1 MSMLQIIYYS
11 ENCLSVR
18 KRRTDLEQI
27 LASAIKN
34 NTAAGITGVLIFDDM
49 WFVQVIEGPTDAVK
63 STLERISHDGRH
75 DNVKLLQK
83 KQVAERHFP
92 DWPMGLGLRTP
103 ETEAIFDR
111 RWIKEGM
118 KPTILAPAVI
128 IEMMDE
134 LIKAGCMVTSI
145 PELVA

>member
-27 LASAIKN
+27 LSSAIKN
-34 NTAAGITGVLIFDDM
+34 NTASEITGALIFDDM
-49 WFVQVIEGPTDAVK
+49 WFVQVIEGPKDAVMAAF
-63 STLERISHDGRH
+63 ERISHDSRH

-83 KQVAERHFP
+83 KQVAQRHFP
-92 DWPMGLGLRTP
+92 DWPMGLALRMP

-111 RWIKEGM
+111 HWIKEGM
-118 KPTILAPAVI
+118 KPTVLAPAAI
-128 IEMMDE
+128 LEMIDE
-134 LIKAGCMVTSI
+134 LIKVGGLASSV
-145 PELVA
+145 PESVL